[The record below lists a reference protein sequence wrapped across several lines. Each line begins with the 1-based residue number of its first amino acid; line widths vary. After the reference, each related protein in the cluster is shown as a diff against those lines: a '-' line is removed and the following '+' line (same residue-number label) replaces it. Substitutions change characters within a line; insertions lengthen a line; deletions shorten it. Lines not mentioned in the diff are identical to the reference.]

1 MDARCERAEALG
13 KQVLEALPARCEAA
27 DGLLAAHF
35 AASPAAFRAAARA
48 AAAPR
53 KSNAE
58 LLKSQEAVHGL
69 QVEAMADLR
78 ALEFWLHTRVPTV
91 SDGNNFGAEV
101 QSFVIEQLAKLRAA
115 LAAAADGGVAYLNA
129 RAQGCEKLG
138 GAKTSETT
146 AVESTETKAEADGA
160 PKKTV
165 VSKVDKTDK
174 TSVKD
179 EVEDW
184 AHHLVELDVKQYVAL
199 EGHVRDVLMAY
210 VRAHELVS
218 KNRDKCEHPRGERT
232 GGGRPHGM
240 Y

>member
-1 MDARCERAEALG
+1 MEVRMESAEAIG
-13 KQVLEALPARCEAA
+13 KQVLDALPARCAAA
-27 DGLLAAHF
+27 DKVLASHF
-35 AASPAAFRAAARA
+35 GASPVAFRAAART

-58 LLKSQEAVHGL
+58 LLKHQEAVHGL
-69 QVEAMADLR
+69 LIEAMADLR

-101 QSFVIEQLAKLRAA
+101 QSYVIEQLAKMRAA
-115 LAAAADGGVAYLNA
+115 LAASADGGVAYLNA

-138 GAKTSETT
+138 GSKTSETT

-165 VSKVDKTDK
+165 VSKLDKTDK
-174 TSVKD
+174 TTAKD
-179 EVEDW
+179 ECEDY

-199 EGHVRDVLMAY
+199 EGHVRDVLMTY

-218 KNRDKCEHPRGERT
+218 KNRDKCEFPRGERT
-232 GGGRPHGM
+232 DGGRPHSM